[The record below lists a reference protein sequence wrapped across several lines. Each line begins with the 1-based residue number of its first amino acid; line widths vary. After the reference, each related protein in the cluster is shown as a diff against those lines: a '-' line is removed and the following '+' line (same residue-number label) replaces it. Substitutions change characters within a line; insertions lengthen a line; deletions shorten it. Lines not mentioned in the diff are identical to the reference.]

1 MADLNNLATG
11 PGLTRG
17 VAAMIVDAVV
27 KDKESQR
34 VMPPAGSILPKSWG
48 VSGSIRN
55 ILIMGPNLYNP
66 FYTGPTTAEESYV
79 CTGISDITV
88 IAIKAARISDVK
100 RVGTVSRGSA
110 TGVTTEHT
118 ATLVELTSGRSFV
131 FDWHA
136 TLDRDNPLIYASI
149 PEFEKA
155 KTAVPF
161 KEFTGFL

>member
-1 MADLNNLATG
+1 MADLENPATG
-11 PGLTRG
+11 AGLTRG
-17 VAAMIVDAVV
+17 VAAAIVAAVV
-27 KDKESQR
+27 KDKASLR

-48 VSGSIRN
+48 ASGSIRN
-55 ILIMGPNLYNP
+55 ILIMGPNLFNP
-66 FYTGPTTAEESYV
+66 LYKGPTTAEEAFV

-88 IAIKAARISDVK
+88 IAITAAKIPGVK
-100 RVGTVSRGSA
+100 RVSTISRGST
-110 TGVTTEHT
+110 TGVSIEHT
-118 ATLVELTSGRSFV
+118 ATRVELTSGRSFV

-155 KTAVPF
+155 KKAVPF